1 MCMSLSFNSKK
12 VLASTLVLAL
22 NFVKSLHRDHVKR
35 LQSDS
40 LLQAFKHIS
49 NAIHVRPKDANAI
62 CF

>member
-22 NFVKSLHRDHVKR
+22 NFLKSLHSDHVKR

-40 LLQAFKHIS
+40 LLQAF
-49 NAIHVRPKDANAI
+49 
-62 CF
+62 

>member
-40 LLQAFKHIS
+40 LLQAF
-49 NAIHVRPKDANAI
+49 
-62 CF
+62 